1 MSALAKTYQHIA
13 NILSFETSA
22 HHLKQTLSDPSFD
35 WDAIVK
41 EGSKHLLIPTLYCR
55 LVAKQLLDVLPKDL
69 KQYLETITT
78 LNRERNEAIL
88 SQVDALAHLF
98 NKHHIN
104 HTFLKGAA
112 LLIQGSYDDI
122 AERMIGDIDILV
134 EHSQLDCAFNLL
146 IQHDYQPIAQTLG
159 SDFFEHRHLP
169 RLTTT
174 HAICAVEL
182 HRKLFTSYTTPELQP
197 ANLLLQKRNI
207 DHIYIPSQDHLLL
220 HNILNAQINDKGAL
234 YNQIH
239 FRSAYDSISLLRE
252 YQDHIPFLKKRYI
265 QDYFNLIGLF
275 FEDIRRNVKIQ
286 SNISTA
292 LYLYKL
298 KYPSFYKFSKKLTYG
313 RELSYSL
320 LQRTGLLLTQTPYR
334 KAIIKDHKR
343 ILNHIKTVIKKL

>member
-22 HHLKQTLSDPSFD
+22 LHLKQTLSDPSFD

-41 EGSKHLLIPTLYCR
+41 EGSKHLLIPALYCR
-55 LVAKQLLDVLPKDL
+55 LLAKQLLHVLPKDL

-134 EHSQLDCAFNLL
+134 EHSQLDYAFDLL

-182 HRKLFTSYTTPELQP
+182 HRKLFTSYVHPELQP
-197 ANLLLQKRNI
+197 NNLLLQKRNI
-207 DHIYIPSQDHLLL
+207 DHIYIPSQEHLLL
-220 HNILNAQINDKGAL
+220 HNILNAQVNDYGAL
-234 YNQIH
+234 YNQIS
-239 FRSAYDSISLLRE
+239 FRSAYDSISLLRN
-252 YQDHIPFLKKRYI
+252 YKDHFRFLKDGYI
-265 QDYFNLIGLF
+265 QDYFNIVGLF
-275 FEDIRRNVKIQ
+275 FKDIALKIPIQ
-286 SNISTA
+286 SNKSTA
-292 LYLYKL
+292 FYLFKL
-298 KYPSFYKFSKKLTYG
+298 KHRRFYKFWNKLIYNYDT
-313 RELSYSL
+313 SPIL
-320 LQRTGLLLTQTPYR
+320 LNRTSVFLPHSRYR
-334 KAIIKDHKR
+334 QAILKDHKR
-343 ILNHIKTVIKKL
+343 VSKHLKSLIKKS